1 MIIKEMF
8 NNRELELLKNI
19 GITIEDKDYTYSQLY
34 KISDLIIDEEV
45 YLINSEKKG
54 EYNSIAD
61 EYSRIAEKF
70 IKLGDE
76 LYEKII
82 K

>member
-45 YLINSEKKG
+45 HLINSEKKG

-76 LYEKII
+76 LYKEGK
-82 K
+82 